1 MDEAIPSLNEV
12 FTSANESCRAECKS
26 QLWREG
32 TRRTPDSLKIHG
44 EIYTL
49 YTHGRIAYPHAHAN
63 TRTHIS
69 YPLPRLPVPSPT
81 ENSVLPKGLP
91 SFFSFLFLNSEFHC
105 MCHEN
110 SQTTSHVMC
119 HLALPD
125 ITA

>member
-49 YTHGRIAYPHAHAN
+49 YTHGLIAYHTHTLIHAPLA
-63 TRTHIS
+63 TPSCAKS
-69 YPLPRLPVPSPT
+69 Y
-81 ENSVLPKGLP
+81 
-91 SFFSFLFLNSEFHC
+91 
-105 MCHEN
+105 
-110 SQTTSHVMC
+110 
-119 HLALPD
+119 
-125 ITA
+125 